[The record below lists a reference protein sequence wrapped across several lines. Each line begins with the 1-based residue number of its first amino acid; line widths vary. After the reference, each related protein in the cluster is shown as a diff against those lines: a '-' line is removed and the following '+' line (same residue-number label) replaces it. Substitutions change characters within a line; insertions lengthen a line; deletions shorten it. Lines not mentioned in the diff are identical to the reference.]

1 MKGGI
6 VEAQW
11 QPVFEKVARVQCRV
25 GESPVWD
32 PGSRTLSWCDIHAGK
47 VYALDTCGGGL
58 RQWTLPERIGSLAVA
73 DDGRYL
79 VALVSGVH
87 FFDPESE
94 RLTFLVNPERDGEI
108 VAGDRLNDSKVGPDG
123 AYWVGSIHQDGR
135 SAALYR
141 VTSDGTFETKVSGMG
156 TVNGLAFSMDGATL
170 YVSDSKQC
178 WIDRFDLDPSDGT
191 LRNRRRI
198 ASPGEEVGR
207 PDGAA
212 TDEAGRYWSAGVSAG
227 CLNCFSDE
235 GVLLQSISVPVKRP
249 TMPCFGGED
258 MRTLYFTS
266 IRRPDDASDDCG
278 DVFSMRV
285 DVPGVRIAKFRTS

>member
-1 MKGGI
+1 MSNHSAD
-6 VEAQW
+6 VR
-11 QPVFEKVARVQCRV
+11 PTFVKVARSQCRV

-32 PGSRTLSWCDIHAGK
+32 HETSTLSWCDIHAGRLF
-47 VYALDTCGGGL
+47 ALNTGTGTTH
-58 RQWTLPERIGSLAVA
+58 QWVLPERIGSFALT

-79 VALVSGVH
+79 VSLVSGIH
-87 FFDPESE
+87 LFDPTSE
-94 RLTFLVNPERDGEI
+94 ELSFLVHPEAGAVLAE
-108 VAGDRLNDSKVGPDG
+108 GDRLNDSKVAPDG
-123 AYWVGSIHQDGR
+123 AYWVGSIHQDGA

-141 VTSDGTFETKVSGMG
+141 VTADGQVSTMLTGMG
-156 TVNGLAFSMDGATL
+156 TVNGLAFSGDGRSL
-170 YVSDSKQC
+170 FVSDSRQC
-178 WIDRFDLDPSDGT
+178 WIDRFDLDPTCATIS
-191 LRNRRRI
+191 NRRRI

-212 TDEAGRYWSAGVSAG
+212 TDEAGCYWSAGVSAG
-227 CLNCFSDE
+227 CLNCFSED
-235 GVLLQSISVPVKRP
+235 GVLLRRIPVPVKRP

-285 DVPGVRIAKFRTS
+285 DVPGVRVAKFRTR